1 MSFSDFASVMRN
13 AKDDVDALS
22 KIEIEQS
29 QKTRATAA
37 AVNEAIRNHAP
48 TAVVDRDVSPN
59 AQAKCPRGEEQVKK
73 CAREESDN
81 NRNSHPDLAVRTD
94 EALNKSLDG
103 VTMDNLYLNNI
114 LFLRTNCI
122 SLIIAQ
128 ASDLSRTRSELLPPK
143 KKSNAVHMEPQ
154 CSDQGE
160 PMMIQSRGSIENSC
174 MKNN

>member
-1 MSFSDFASVMRN
+1 MRKTKN
-13 AKDDVDALS
+13 KKKNDVKA
-22 KIEIEQS
+22 
-29 QKTRATAA
+29 
-37 AVNEAIRNHAP
+37 
-48 TAVVDRDVSPN
+48 N

-174 MKNN
+174 MKNNSMSATS